1 MLPITEFGSCY
12 PHFGPVIDRFWV
24 SSIFFEKKMDWAK
37 GRIDKKKADLFLLP
51 GILPLLGPAPTG
63 TETIA
68 LDPTFG
74 SFTLLEQV
82 SH

>member
-1 MLPITEFGSCY
+1 
-12 PHFGPVIDRFWV
+12 
-24 SSIFFEKKMDWAK
+24 MDWAK

-63 TETIA
+63 TETIP
-68 LDPTFG
+68 LDPTFA
-74 SFTLLEQV
+74 SFTLLEAV

>member
-1 MLPITEFGSCY
+1 
-12 PHFGPVIDRFWV
+12 
-24 SSIFFEKKMDWAK
+24 MDWAK
-37 GRIDKKKADLFLLP
+37 GRIDKKKTDLFLLP

-74 SFTLLEQV
+74 SFTVLEPV
-82 SH
+82 FH